1 MDHVHKLIRFS
12 NGEIVLGEVIV
23 KSLRH
28 DSYQVQMRNIFKM
41 HQITNPDSYMM
52 TTLTKFLYFIKD
64 EYVSFNKEHIT
75 FISDVH
81 EDVIEFME
89 NYEEEDDVDEEI
101 EEKLAIAG
109 IAANSL
115 GIVH

>member
-1 MDHVHKLIRFS
+1 MSHIHKLIRFS
-12 NGEIVLGEVIV
+12 NGEIVIGEVLE
-23 KSLRH
+23 KTLRH
-28 DSYQVQMRNIFKM
+28 DSYQVQMRNVFKM
-41 HQITNPDSYMM
+41 HQITAPDSYMM
-52 TTLTKFLYFIKD
+52 TTLTKFLHFVKD
-64 EYVSFNKEHIT
+64 DYVSFNKEHIT
-75 FISDVH
+75 FISNVH

-89 NYEEEDDVDEEI
+89 NYEEDDVDDDL